1 MTSIAVQDLKR
12 PRELREL
19 LTKERE
25 VFVTK
30 DGCPFAIMVGV
41 DAEGAENTLREVRRA
56 MFSATV
62 LRARARARELPITEA
77 EIEQEVATARKQ
89 RVL

>member
-1 MTSIAVQDLKR
+1 MTSIAVQDLKQ
-12 PRELREL
+12 PRKLRDIL
-19 LTKERE
+19 ARERE

-56 MFSATV
+56 MFSAAVT
-62 LRARARARELPITEA
+62 RARRRTREEPITET
-77 EIEQEVATARKQ
+77 EIAQEVRDTRDQ
-89 RVL
+89 RPS